1 MKLSVIITVY
11 NTNIAHFE
19 SCLRSLESQT
29 QKDDME
35 ICVLD
40 DGSNID
46 YSALVSKYNLNY
58 KKTENRGILAA
69 RLSGIEMASGDC
81 IAFCDSDDTVS
92 FDYYRPM
99 VECMEQKDADIVI
112 NDWAFH
118 TDKSRYFCKQDITIK
133 ENFSLSG
140 TAVIEKFFEPCG
152 KQHSLFVLWNKL
164 YRADLLRKAAQA
176 LVAGEIAKESCIY
189 SEDAAL
195 NFYAFLYAGRLC
207 NVHTGYYFYRIH
219 NSQTV
224 SVISSD
230 RLSLQISQMAKT
242 LNVMQSELEK
252 RQELTHLCKN
262 VQLWRQLMARNHYS
276 HAKSKGYTELY
287 EQIKKSYKVNKLK
300 RSKLSDG
307 YIYTVN
313 VLLPEN
319 FEQIDATLRK
329 IYFGN
334 EFVSVFCSKTNNY
347 AMRILLRLAD
357 ENEKIKLGDKKSDV
371 IVPDAEISPR
381 NRFLHN
387 FFVYTLGTVLF
398 PKGSRLR
405 NFFKAKL

>member
-11 NTNIAHFE
+11 NTNKDLFE
-19 SCLRSLESQT
+19 SCLRSLKAQT
-29 QKDDME
+29 QERLE

-40 DGSNID
+40 DGSSVD
-46 YSALVSKYNLNY
+46 YSELVLKYGLKY

-69 RLSGIEMASGDC
+69 RLSGIEMASGEY

-99 VECMEQKDADIVI
+99 VECAELNNADIVI

-118 TDKSRYFCKQDITIK
+118 TDKSRYFCKQDVTIK
-133 ENFSLSG
+133 EDFSISG
-140 TAVIEKFFEPCG
+140 DAVVEKFFEPCG
-152 KQHSLFVLWNKL
+152 KQHSLFVLWNKI
-164 YRADLLRKAAQA
+164 YRADLLRYAARS
-176 LVAGEIAKESCIY
+176 VAEGEITKDRCIY

-195 NFYAFLYAGRLC
+195 NFYAFLYAKRLF

-224 SVISSD
+224 SVISSE
-230 RLSLQISQMAKT
+230 RLSIQISQMART
-242 LNVMQSELEK
+242 LDIMQSELEK
-252 RQELTHLCKN
+252 RPALLHLCKN
-262 VQLWRQLMARNHYS
+262 VQLWRELMARNHYS
-276 HAKSKGYTELY
+276 HAKTKGYVELY
-287 EQIKKSYKVNKLK
+287 EHIKKSYKVRKLK

-319 FEQIDATLRK
+319 FNEVDATLRD
-329 IYFGN
+329 IYYAKD
-334 EFVSVFCSKTNNY
+334 FVSVSCNKSNRYAIKT
-347 AMRILLRLAD
+347 LRRLVG
-357 ENEKIKLGDKKSDV
+357 ENDKIKLGNATSG
-371 IVPDAEISPR
+371 ITVPDAEISLR

-387 FFVYTLGTVLF
+387 FFVYTLGTMLF

-405 NFFKAKL
+405 EFLKAKL